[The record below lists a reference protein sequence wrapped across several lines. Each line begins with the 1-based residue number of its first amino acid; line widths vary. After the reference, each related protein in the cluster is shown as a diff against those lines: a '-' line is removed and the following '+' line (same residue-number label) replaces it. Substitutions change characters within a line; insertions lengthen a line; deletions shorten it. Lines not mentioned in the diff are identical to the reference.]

1 MSLLVFVGPRVN
13 QMSEK
18 KESKFLRF
26 AYYAIPILL
35 VVYVLSI
42 GPAYALVTNLNGALN
57 YPEYRS
63 QLEIFYAPVFVVATT
78 NSWLRSLLLKYV
90 EFWKKLF

>member
-1 MSLLVFVGPRVN
+1 
-13 QMSEK
+13 MSEK

-26 AYYAIPILL
+26 AYYAIPFLL

-42 GPAYALVTNLNGALN
+42 GPAYALVTNVNGGLY

-63 QLEIFYAPVFVVATT
+63 QIEIFYGPVIILAAA
-78 NSWLRSLLLKYV
+78 NSWLRSLLFEYV
-90 EFWKKLF
+90 DFWKRKF